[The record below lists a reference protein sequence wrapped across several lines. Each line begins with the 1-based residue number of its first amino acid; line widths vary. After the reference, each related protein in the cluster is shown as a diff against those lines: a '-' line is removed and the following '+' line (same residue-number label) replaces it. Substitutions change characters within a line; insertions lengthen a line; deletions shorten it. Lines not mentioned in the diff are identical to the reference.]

1 MLLPDHK
8 TKIVATI
15 GPASDSPA
23 MLERLLRAG
32 MNVARLNFSHGDLAS
47 HGERIARIRA
57 AEKVTGRRVAI
68 MADLPGPKM
77 RLGRIEPGPIELRAG
92 ESFTLTNEDIV
103 GNRQRVATN
112 FERLPRV
119 VKPGNRLFL
128 NDGLVQLV
136 VEQVQG
142 SEVHCRVAVGGELRS
157 RKGLNLPGIDLGISA
172 FTAHDR
178 DCLEFAL
185 RAGVDAISQSFVE
198 TAADME
204 AVRAAASALGKHP
217 FLIAK
222 IERADALRHLDD
234 ILKATDGIM
243 VARGDLGV
251 EVPIQEMAVL
261 QKQLIARASLVGK
274 PVITATQMLESM
286 VVNRLPTRA
295 ESTDVANAIL
305 DGTDCIML
313 SGESA
318 MGHYPEEAVAM
329 LAKIAAFTE
338 AHRPPTRLDD
348 LWALSSQRQ
357 PATTAEAI
365 VSVVENALGS
375 VPCAAVFVPTWTGTT
390 ARMISRFNPAVW
402 VVAISQSA
410 AVCQGLAFS
419 YGVQAVQLAE
429 DPEDWRAFARQWLR
443 EHRLPGAVA
452 MLVAGPSRRHP
463 EANYRIEFLR
473 VNDAPQPA

>member
-286 VVNRLPTRA
+286 VASRLPTRA

-305 DGTDCIML
+305 DGTDCLML
-313 SGESA
+313 SAESA
-318 MGHYPEEAVAM
+318 IGKYPEEAVAM
-329 LAKIAAFTE
+329 LARIAAATE
-338 AHRPPTRLDD
+338 PHRPHVRLAD
-348 LWALSSQRQ
+348 LRAL
-357 PATTAEAI
+357 
-365 VSVVENALGS
+365 
-375 VPCAAVFVPTWTGTT
+375 
-390 ARMISRFNPAVW
+390 
-402 VVAISQSA
+402 
-410 AVCQGLAFS
+410 CQ
-419 YGVQAVQLAE
+419 
-429 DPEDWRAFARQWLR
+429 
-443 EHRLPGAVA
+443 
-452 MLVAGPSRRHP
+452 
-463 EANYRIEFLR
+463 
-473 VNDAPQPA
+473 